1 MKRIVV
7 AAAIAT
13 LAAIG
18 AAGVPGSAATKEAG
32 IQETGISTTLSAHRR
47 HWRHGHH
54 YGWYRGHHR
63 GWRSHYAAAGCR
75 VVVRSHI
82 NRFGERVV
90 VRSRIC

>member
-1 MKRIVV
+1 MKHIVV

-13 LAAIG
+13 LAAVG
-18 AAGVPGSAATKEAG
+18 AAGVPGSAAAKEAA

-54 YGWYRGHHR
+54 YGWRH
-63 GWRSHYAAAGCR
+63 HYAYASCR